1 MKIRSI
7 TGFCAGLDVVDTAA
21 GFLTRARA
29 AYVDA
34 GFEVQTVRVAL
45 PPLSSL
51 VDPARSGDALVD
63 LARELEGRAHDH
75 GIDYAALGPHRP
87 GDPHRWAEA
96 LPRILDETQ
105 RVFVTLGLDDA
116 HGQLFADQAA
126 HAADAI
132 LAAAPIEP
140 NGFANLRFS
149 ALARVPAGVPFLPAA
164 YATPGMPTE
173 FAVATEA
180 ADLAR
185 GAFAEAPSPVRAVD
199 RLVAVIEET
208 AASIESVARTLER
221 SGVARF
227 GGIDFSPAPFP
238 RDADSIGATIESM
251 GIEAVGRPGSVAA
264 SAMITSA
271 LDRARFPRTGFS
283 GLFLPVLE
291 DDTLARRAAQGSLR
305 IEDLLLAST
314 VCGTGLDTVPLPGDV
329 DAESLTA
336 CLLDLGA
343 LALRLE
349 KPLTARLMPMPGRA
363 AGEPLDFDFP
373 FFASGAVM
381 PLRPGRVDG
390 LLRRGPLPITPRRRR
405 DA

>member
-7 TGFCAGLDVVDTAA
+7 TGFCADLDGVDAMA
-21 GFLTRARA
+21 GFLDRART

-34 GFEVQTVRVAL
+34 GFEVQTVRLAL
-45 PPLSSL
+45 PPLSD
-51 VDPARSGDALVD
+51 VVEPARSPDALVE
-63 LARELEGRAHDH
+63 LAREVEGRAHDR

-87 GDPHRWAEA
+87 GDPHRWVEA

-105 RVFVTLGLDDA
+105 RVFVTLRLDDG
-116 HGQLFADQAA
+116 HGQLFGEQAA
-126 HAADAI
+126 HAADVI
-132 LAAAPIEP
+132 LTAAPIEP

-149 ALARVPAGVPFLPAA
+149 ALARVPAGVPFLPSA
-164 YATPGMPTE
+164 YARAGASSE

-185 GAFAEAPSPVRAVD
+185 SVFAEASTPARALD
-199 RLVAVIEET
+199 RLVDRIEES

-221 SGVARF
+221 SGTARF

-251 GIEAVGRPGSVAA
+251 GVDAVGRPGSVAA
-264 SAMITSA
+264 AAMITSA
-271 LDRARFPRTGFS
+271 VDRARFPRTGFS

-291 DDTLARRAAQGSLR
+291 DDTLARRAAEGSLR

-314 VCGTGLDTVPLPGDV
+314 VCGTGLDTVPVPGDV
-329 DAESLTA
+329 DAESLVA

-349 KPLTARLMPMPGRA
+349 KPLTARLMPMPGRT
-363 AGEPLDFDFP
+363 AGEELDFDFP
-373 FFASGAVM
+373 FFASGRVM

-390 LLRRGPLPITPRRRR
+390 LLRRGPLPISPRRRR
-405 DA
+405 ED